1 MNNVSKNKPSPQSQ
15 LSYISQIRNGGF
27 SFHFLKP
34 KSHPIEKTKRKMNT
48 DITASAKPEY
58 PVIDR
63 NPPFT
68 KTVANFNTLDYLR
81 LTTITGVSVVVGYL
95 SGIKPG
101 IRGPSMVTGGL
112 IGVMGGFMY
121 AYQNSA
127 GRLMGFFPN
136 EGEVAKSLNSPA
148 TKLVGMGVNMEF
160 IGVFA
165 NKICAGN
172 CHKGKDSPLAF
183 KQGFGFW
190 RDTNR
195 RGQIQTSQLYGSKL
209 ITHRIGLSRI
219 STLPIPD
226 SPANRRRKISGN
238 LTFPMETISVNS
250 PILAFPSS
258 KLSSRR
264 GFTTKQPQNYGLNSS
279 PAAAGNHA
287 AENLRSISRSLRAVG
302 EVSAIT
308 ADPVQAEITWQTVV
322 GALAGVTPFVVAG
335 IEFSKRIVAQRKC
348 KVCGGSGLVL
358 RDKKYY
364 FRCPGCG
371 GFLPWQSWRRFFT
384 G

>member
-1 MNNVSKNKPSPQSQ
+1 
-15 LSYISQIRNGGF
+15 
-27 SFHFLKP
+27 
-34 KSHPIEKTKRKMNT
+34 MNT

-136 EGEVAKSLNSPA
+136 EGEVAKYK
-148 TKLVGMGVNMEF
+148 KLFKSFKTAQTECPWK
-160 IGVFA
+160 FA
-165 NKICAGN
+165 SIFPERKPRNGER
-172 CHKGKDSPLAF
+172 LARPKPEAEQVDVEQSELRAF
-183 KQGFGFW
+183 
-190 RDTNR
+190 
-195 RGQIQTSQLYGSKL
+195 YGSKL
-209 ITHRIGLSRI
+209 PPNRPKIQIRPDHLCFSELLLVSIFSRMDAAPI
-219 STLPIPD
+219 FSSLQLIPCVKYHST
-226 SPANRRRKISGN
+226 
-238 LTFPMETISVNS
+238 
-250 PILAFPSS
+250 
-258 KLSSRR
+258 R
-264 GFTTKQPQNYGLNSS
+264 GFITNYPTYYGSNLSPSITTK
-279 PAAAGNHA
+279 PAI
-287 AENLRSISRSLRAVG
+287 LPSRNIPSTSRTSAINDF
-302 EVSAIT
+302 SAIT
-308 ADPVQAEITWQTVV
+308 SDLVQPEITWQIIL

-348 KVCGGSGLVL
+348 KVCKGSGLVL

-364 FRCPGCG
+364 FRCPGCEKAN
-371 GFLPWQSWRRFFT
+371 WCRRVLAMAILEEILYWLDPVVASSF
-384 G
+384 